1 MHTIISAMTLM
12 ANGGSFF
19 SVLYEFIISQSL
31 LSSPTICEYMYTS
44 SVDELMTDLLNQVH
58 KYRPEVCILLTFTH
72 NDDFSEK
79 CLLYNAG
86 DINIFFSA
94 QVMLI
99 ERFAFN
105 CIMDLHW
112 NIKEFLIMGL
122 TCLVYCCR
130 KQNDTL
136 VYN

>member
-1 MHTIISAMTLM
+1 MTLM
-12 ANGGSFF
+12 ATGDAFF

-31 LSSPTICEYMYTS
+31 HSSPTICEYMCTS

-86 DINIFFSA
+86 DINIFFFCTGH
-94 QVMLI
+94 V
-99 ERFAFN
+99 N
-105 CIMDLHW
+105 
-112 NIKEFLIMGL
+112 
-122 TCLVYCCR
+122 
-130 KQNDTL
+130 
-136 VYN
+136 